1 MNTYTFMGLRK
12 SSDLKQGF
20 RDCPG
25 GPLLRLFR
33 GTWVQSLV
41 RGTVDPMLQL
51 KYPHAS
57 QLKILDAVL
66 RPVQPKK

>member
-1 MNTYTFMGLRK
+1 MGLRK

-25 GPLLRLFR
+25 DPLAKTRQ

-41 RGTVDPMLQL
+41 GELDPKFKSKIIKSLLQ
-51 KYPHAS
+51 KQQKMY
-57 QLKILDAVL
+57 
-66 RPVQPKK
+66 